1 MVSGIVCHACHLHL
15 QLTHRLKMSHLLGRR
30 FVFKKMVECGMPKF
44 AHNKS
49 LHILIADCDFPDC
62 VPYFYNKVRPS
73 EDCLFKPK

>member
-1 MVSGIVCHACHLHL
+1 MGC
-15 QLTHRLKMSHLLGRR
+15 R

-62 VPYFYNKVRPS
+62 VPYFYNKVRR
-73 EDCLFKPK
+73 PKDIISHTKSIHRDRLSRLCTDYMS